1 MKPEDKNITA
11 FKNEK
16 LSALFEHSMEL
27 ITAEVLACYSSGCV
41 RVPALVWSNAPAFS
55 LQ

>member
-1 MKPEDKNITA
+1 MKLEDKNITA

-27 ITAEVLACYSSGCV
+27 ITTEVVACYSSGCV
-41 RVPALVWSNAPAFS
+41 HVPALVWREAPASS
-55 LQ
+55 L

>member
-27 ITAEVLACYSSGCV
+27 ITAEVFACYSSGCEH
-41 RVPALVWSNAPAFS
+41 VPALVWSKAPALS
-55 LQ
+55 L

>member
-27 ITAEVLACYSSGCV
+27 ITAEVFACYSSGCV
-41 RVPALVWSNAPAFS
+41 HVPALVWSAAPAFS
-55 LQ
+55 L

>member
-27 ITAEVLACYSSGCV
+27 ITAEVFARDSSGCV
-41 RVPALVWSNAPAFS
+41 HAPALVCSEAPASS
-55 LQ
+55 LL

>member
-27 ITAEVLACYSSGCV
+27 ITTEVFACYSSGCEH
-41 RVPALVWSNAPAFS
+41 VPALVCSGAPALS
-55 LQ
+55 LS

>member
-27 ITAEVLACYSSGCV
+27 ITAEVFACYSSGCEH
-41 RVPALVWSNAPAFS
+41 VPALVCSGAPDLS
-55 LQ
+55 LS